1 MSKSEKYVDYEAAW
15 DGYAQRWRQAHPGL
29 EHLGDEWIGREAGA
43 AQSLADYVALIRDR
57 FVAPWIRA
65 EDTVLEIGVGGGRTA
80 AILADHCRQ
89 LICADVAAGMLELT
103 RRRLQDKP
111 GGGARVEFVKLDG
124 TSLDGIADQAADV
137 CFCYDTLVHVEPRDI
152 FNYLNLLPRVLRGR
166 RLCVLHHA
174 DTLSE
179 RGFAKFLGDWRHSLG
194 GQRHGEAFSVM
205 TPAIMRRFLDHLG
218 YRVLVEDHDSVPR
231 DCVWVCEA
239 PAAIG

>member
-1 MSKSEKYVDYEAAW
+1 M
-15 DGYAQRWRQAHPGL
+15 
-29 EHLGDEWIGREAGA
+29 
-43 AQSLADYVALIRDR
+43 
-57 FVAPWIRA
+57 
-65 EDTVLEIGVGGGRTA
+65 
-80 AILADHCRQ
+80 
-89 LICADVAAGMLELT
+89 
-103 RRRLQDKP
+103 
-111 GGGARVEFVKLDG
+111 KLDG
-124 TSLDGIADQAADV
+124 TTLDGIADASIDV

-179 RGFAKFLGDWRHSLG
+179 RGFAKFLGDWRHSIN